1 ARGDTNAGD
10 NVHYWYESPV
20 LTIPFGSEGHSLVF
34 VPKRRWVERLGR
46 DLQGDREDWNNRV
59 PDDLGFKW
67 TFVGPKGPTTDLQT
81 WIDVGNK
88 GCWEDNLDRIERV
101 TAQWEFWKD
110 VTWGLTPFLGT
121 YAAFDEGDYMIGAL
135 SLVG

>member
-1 ARGDTNAGD
+1 
-10 NVHYWYESPV
+10 
-20 LTIPFGSEGHSLVF
+20 
-34 VPKRRWVERLGR
+34 
-46 DLQGDREDWNNRV
+46 V

-135 SLVG
+135 SLVGDATLVVSLVSASGKLVRLACALDVGVGAVTGVMAYDSYR